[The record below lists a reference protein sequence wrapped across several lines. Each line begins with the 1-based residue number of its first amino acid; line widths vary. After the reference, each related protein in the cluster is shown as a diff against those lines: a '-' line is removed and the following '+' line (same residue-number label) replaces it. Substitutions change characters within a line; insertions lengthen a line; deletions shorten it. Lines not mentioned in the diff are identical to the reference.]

1 MYGKKIIGLGGFNRT
16 KKEARNLSKDIDLI
30 FKHTMK
36 DYRSN
41 SEGIPKVL
49 YFDKNKGTILSP
61 IEKLPKKIFYERLKY
76 AKQKEK
82 TIGLGGVKSKKK
94 KWPEQVFSYYP
105 DEYKFVLEKVMSDR
119 ARYQVIDLATG
130 KKELG
135 GRVYGKPSD
144 LIRSA
149 NDLIKPQGGTQSSNF
164 GA

>member
-82 TIGLGGVKSKKK
+82 TKGLGGIKPIFTLKFINSEIKRIKPIMKK
-94 KWPEQVFSYYP
+94 
-105 DEYKFVLEKVMSDR
+105 
-119 ARYQVIDLATG
+119 YQVIAKKDLSYYKDLMTIQKYYLMLQSEKNKLS
-130 KKELG
+130 KK
-135 GRVYGKPSD
+135 
-144 LIRSA
+144 
-149 NDLIKPQGGTQSSNF
+149 
-164 GA
+164 